1 MIGGVLVER
10 TVADV
15 LPELESNRERLPKAI
30 QALQDQLT
38 KKGQDINEY
47 IETHDIRVQRAD
59 RPPETA
65 AEQPA
70 AKSNVLVASGWHH
83 LILITVLL
91 RPNRE
96 RSNYN
101 CFIYFVFCPS
111 VSIWYSEDNQ
121 VMLYWIMAFLFEQ
134 GVCKSQGVCLEYLL

>member
-30 QALQDQLT
+30 QALQEQLT
-38 KKGQDINEY
+38 KKGQEINDY

-59 RPPETA
+59 RPTDNA

-70 AKSNVLVASGWHH
+70 AKSNVLVASG
-83 LILITVLL
+83 
-91 RPNRE
+91 
-96 RSNYN
+96 
-101 CFIYFVFCPS
+101 
-111 VSIWYSEDNQ
+111 
-121 VMLYWIMAFLFEQ
+121 
-134 GVCKSQGVCLEYLL
+134 